1 MIQGDGVR
9 AGSRAA
15 HGTGDAV
22 SAVPAS
28 IPDAEQRIIDAWRAV
43 ESIRFL
49 PEADLRAN
57 RQAIIEM
64 HEALTLILEP
74 QDV

>member
-1 MIQGDGVR
+1 MTQD
-9 AGSRAA
+9 
-15 HGTGDAV
+15 TGA
-22 SAVPAS
+22 PAS
-28 IPDAEQRIIDAWRAV
+28 IPDAEQRIIDAWRSV
-43 ESIRFL
+43 QSIRFL

-64 HEALTLILEP
+64 QEALTLILEP